1 MRLIQLLQ
9 EILSYP
15 FLARAIISGVLIA
28 LVSSLLGVSLVL
40 KRYAMIGDGLSHV
53 SFGAIALSMALGL
66 APLSVAIPLVLL
78 ASFLLLRLSDKSSIR
93 GDSALAMISSS
104 ALAIGVIAVSWG
116 QGMSTDVYNYMFGSI
131 LATSPEEVRL
141 IAILSAVVIV
151 IYILFY
157 QRLFAITF
165 DEDFARASRLPASVY
180 NMLLAALTS
189 VTIVLGMRI
198 MGALLISSLIIFPA
212 LSAMRVFKSFK
223 AVTLVAVVISLVAFL
238 TGFVLSYVY
247 STPSGASIVVVNL
260 IIFLVMSALRAVLP
274 AVKKQ
279 G

>member
-1 MRLIQLLQ
+1 MRLIELFR
-9 EILSYP
+9 EILAYP
-15 FLARAIISGVLIA
+15 FLARAIVSGVLIA

-53 SFGAIALSMALGL
+53 SFGAIALAMALGL

-131 LATSPEEVRL
+131 LATSSEEVRL
-141 IAILSAVVIV
+141 IAVLSAVVII
-151 IYILFY
+151 IYIFFY

-165 DEDFARASRLPASVY
+165 DEDFARASGLPASLY

-223 AVTLVAVVISLVAFL
+223 AVTFAAVVISLVAFL

-260 IIFLVMSALRAVLP
+260 IIFLVMSALRRILP
-274 AVKKQ
+274 NLERQ
-279 G
+279 N

>member
-1 MRLIQLLQ
+1 MRFFELIQ
-9 EILSYP
+9 EIWSYP
-15 FLARAIISGVLIA
+15 FLARAIVSGVLIA

-53 SFGAIALSMALGL
+53 SFGAIALAMALGL
-66 APLSVAIPLVLL
+66 APLTVAIPLVLV
-78 ASFLLLRLSDKSSIR
+78 ASFLLLRLSDKSSLR
-93 GDSALAMISSS
+93 GDAALAMISSS

-116 QGMSTDVYNYMFGSI
+116 RGMSTDVYNYMFGSI
-131 LATSPEEVRL
+131 LATSPEEVKL
-141 IAILSAVVIV
+141 IAILSAIVIV
-151 IYILFY
+151 LYVFFY

-165 DEDFARASRLPASVY
+165 DEDFARASGLPVSFY

-223 AVTLVAVVISLVAFL
+223 AVTLAALVISVVAFL
-238 TGFVLSYVY
+238 TGFLLSYVY
-247 STPSGASIVVVNL
+247 SMPSGASIVVVNL
-260 IIFLVMSALRAVLP
+260 GIFIVMSIVRRLKP
-274 AVKKQ
+274 AFQKQ
-279 G
+279 R

>member
-165 DEDFARASRLPASVY
+165 DEDFARASGLPASVY

-223 AVTLVAVVISLVAFL
+223 AVTLAAVVISLVAFL

>member
-165 DEDFARASRLPASVY
+165 DEDFARASGLPASVY